1 MSDAP
6 DWRQARI
13 DDLQAMIEIAAA
25 VHPGHPERPAIF
37 AERLALYPR
46 GVLVFANGAPAGYA
60 ISHPW
65 MLNRPP
71 TLDMLLGELPSRP
84 DTFYVHDIAL
94 MPEMRGK
101 RAGRRIMERLLG
113 HAAAEGFATASLVS
127 VIGEGYWGA
136 LGFRDASGRLPAG
149 KLDSYGAGARYMILQ
164 LDGG

>member
-65 MLNRPP
+65 MLNRSP

-101 RAGRRIMERLLG
+101 RAGRKYSCRTDPDTWPMPV
-113 HAAAEGFATASLVS
+113 AN
-127 VIGEGYWGA
+127 
-136 LGFRDASGRLPAG
+136 
-149 KLDSYGAGARYMILQ
+149 
-164 LDGG
+164 